1 MADKKIGAM
10 TSSVAAGTD
19 EVAINRGDS
28 QDRKVTAQSIADLA
42 IPSVGGEMITAT
54 STFDI
59 DLSPAF
65 PSGSPVYTV
74 PTGKVLKVNRVNV
87 RHKTHSNDGVNAFI
101 KWEADVIEIVAP
113 YQLAATAVNGVD
125 ENITP
130 PDMVFVAG
138 DVVAM
143 IITVVGTHTDN
154 EAVASMEGVLYDA

>member
-1 MADKKIGAM
+1 MSHKRSHLSGIRALPGRRFSQGGVRGNRSAAV
-10 TSSVAAGTD
+10 TSS
-19 EVAINRGDS
+19 S
-28 QDRKVTAQSIADLA
+28 
-42 IPSVGGEMITAT
+42 PSVGGERITAT
-54 STFDI
+54 TTFDI
-59 DLSPAF
+59 DLAPAF

-74 PTGKVLKVNRVNV
+74 PTGKVLKISRVSV

-101 KWEADVIEIVAP
+101 KWLADVIEIVAP
-113 YQLAATAVNGVD
+113 FQLAATAVNGVD